1 MKKILQIAV
10 LILCVSSLARAQQK
24 QSLSAAAATCTTTG
38 TSCLITSVDPQAGG
52 VTLTV
57 TTNASGNTLQF
68 EASGDGGTTW
78 VALNATPSNSTT
90 AATSTTST
98 GTWQANIAAYT
109 NVRIRMSTL
118 VSGTSTVSIIYS
130 IASAR
135 AGGGGGGGGGVTS
148 FSGDGTVIT
157 NSASTGA
164 VTATIAGTSGGIPC
178 FNSATT
184 WQSSGAIAAG
194 VLVKGGGAGA
204 CAGSS
209 TLTDNGTAIVGT
221 EPLRLGLGSVSA
233 PSYSFSSSTT
243 DGMYERSAAILD
255 FGIGGSNP
263 VFEMFT
269 VSGGGARF
277 PVGFPIGWSSTAAAS
292 GAYDTA
298 ISRDSAGVVDIGNG
312 TAADKTGTLI
322 AA

>member
-38 TSCLITSVDPQAGG
+38 TSCLITSDDPQAGG

-135 AGGGGGGGGGVTS
+135 AGGGGGGNGTGINYVTTNPGTSTAGQTFFNTTTHQLLCASATNTLVDCIRDNGGFNTIYAGS
-148 FSGDGTVIT
+148 PEYGGRFDGKYETDCTIA
-157 NSASTGA
+157 ASTTMTCPSGQFIITDIGKIDFGTSYA
-164 VTATIAGTSGGIPC
+164 STVTA
-178 FNSATT
+178 
-184 WQSSGAIAAG
+184 
-194 VLVKGGGAGA
+194 V
-204 CAGSS
+204 
-209 TLTDNGTAIVGT
+209 
-221 EPLRLGLGSVSA
+221 
-233 PSYSFSSSTT
+233 PS
-243 DGMYERSAAILD
+243 
-255 FGIGGSNP
+255 
-263 VFEMFT
+263 
-269 VSGGGARF
+269 
-277 PVGFPIGWSSTAAAS
+277 
-292 GAYDTA
+292 
-298 ISRDSAGVVDIGNG
+298 
-312 TAADKTGTLI
+312 GTLI
-322 AA
+322 CSHTATSPTSI